1 MSKKTPKV
9 AALQM
14 KPTTVTTGF
23 GTGSYNPATGN
34 VGYTLDPTL
43 QQFRDMFY
51 SGAEGMAP
59 TEDQMAFARQVGDYG
74 TGLFNRAANLDVNQM
89 TQDYYNQQ
97 QNLLAPSRAQEESRM
112 GDTLFKSG
120 RTGAGI
126 GVLGGGGYINPE
138 QFGLQYAREQA
149 NNQMLMGAE
158 DRARGIQAT
167 DLNNAFGY
175 INTGNAL
182 SMQPYQNVNTLF
194 GMGTGVEGLGYNT
207 LNTVGQ
213 FAPLQMQW
221 QQAQQQNQQAMN
233 DAKAAR
239 SNNSFGR
246 SLANA
251 AVNAGL
257 NYATGGMSGMMGGA
271 TTGGFSGGLFGFG
284 GSSPSSGW
292 GSSLGLTNN
301 GFFNNVSP
309 WNSSYSPQNLG
320 IGMGGYNAPANF
332 GGGTMGPS
340 FY

>member
-1 MSKKTPKV
+1 
-9 AALQM
+9 
-14 KPTTVTTGF
+14 
-23 GTGSYNPATGN
+23 
-34 VGYTLDPTL
+34 
-43 QQFRDMFY
+43 
-51 SGAEGMAP
+51 
-59 TEDQMAFARQVGDYG
+59 
-74 TGLFNRAANLDVNQM
+74 
-89 TQDYYNQQ
+89 
-97 QNLLAPSRAQEESRM
+97 
-112 GDTLFKSG
+112 LFKQG

-126 GVLGGGGYINPE
+126 GTYGGAGYINPE
-138 QFGLQYAREQA
+138 QFALNYAREQA

-167 DLNNAFGY
+167 DLNQAMGY
-175 INTGNAL
+175 LDSANAL
-182 SMQPYQNVNTLF
+182 SMRPYQNVNTLF

-221 QQAQQQNQQAMN
+221 QQAQQANQQAIN
-233 DAKAAR
+233 NAKASGGGFMSGLGGAI
-239 SNNSFGR
+239 
-246 SLANA
+246 
-251 AVNAGL
+251 VNAGL

-271 TTGGFSGGLFGFG
+271 TTGGFGGGLFGFG

-320 IGMGGYNAPANF
+320 MGMGGYNSPYNF

-340 FY
+340 F

>member
-1 MSKKTPKV
+1 
-9 AALQM
+9 
-14 KPTTVTTGF
+14 
-23 GTGSYNPATGN
+23 
-34 VGYTLDPTL
+34 
-43 QQFRDMFY
+43 
-51 SGAEGMAP
+51 
-59 TEDQMAFARQVGDYG
+59 
-74 TGLFNRAANLDVNQM
+74 
-89 TQDYYNQQ
+89 
-97 QNLLAPSRAQEESRM
+97 
-112 GDTLFKSG
+112 
-120 RTGAGI
+120 
-126 GVLGGGGYINPE
+126 VLGGGGYINPE
-138 QFGLQYAREQA
+138 QFPLNYAREQA

-175 INTGNAL
+175 LDSANAL
-182 SMQPYQNVNTLF
+182 SMRPYQNVNTLF
-194 GMGTGVEGLGYNT
+194 GMGAGVEGLGYST
-207 LNTVGQ
+207 LDAVNN
-213 FAPLQMQW
+213 FAGKQMQW
-221 QQAQQQNQQAMN
+221 QQALQENQQAMN
-233 DAKAAR
+233 NAKAAR

-257 NYATGGMSGMMGGA
+257 MYATGGMSGMMGGA

>member
-1 MSKKTPKV
+1 MSSKKPKV

-51 SGAEGMAP
+51 GAAEGMAP
-59 TEDQMAFARQVGDYG
+59 TEEQMAFAQQVGDYG

-97 QNLLAPSRAQEESRM
+97 QNLLAPSRAQEESRK
-112 GDTLFKSG
+112 GDTLFKQG

-126 GVLGGGGYINPE
+126 GVLGGAGYINPE
-138 QFGLQYAREQA
+138 QFALNYAREQA

-182 SMQPYQNVNTLF
+182 SMQPYQNVATLF
-194 GMGTGVEGLGYNT
+194 GQGADIEGLGYNT

-213 FAPLQMQW
+213 FAPMQFQW
-221 QQAQQQNQQAMN
+221 QDAQQKNQQAIN
-233 DAKAAR
+233 NAKA
-239 SNNSFGR
+239 SGGGFMS
-246 SLANA
+246 SLGGSLL
-251 AVNAGL
+251 NAGIG
-257 NYATGGMSGMMGGA
+257 YATGGWGGAAMGALGGMGGGA
-271 TTGGFSGGLFGFG
+271 STPGFG
-284 GSSPSSGW
+284 GGMFSFGSSSPLNNW
-292 GSSLGLTNN
+292 ISSLSRPTG
-301 GFFNNVSP
+301 NVSP
-309 WNSSYSPQNLG
+309 G
-320 IGMGGYNAPANF
+320 IQLAGY
-332 GGGTMGPS
+332 
-340 FY
+340 Y

>member
-9 AALQM
+9 AALKM
-14 KPTTVTTGF
+14 VPTTVTTGF
-23 GTGSYNPATGN
+23 GTGKYDPATGN
-34 VGYTLDPTL
+34 VGYTLDDQL
-43 QQFRDMFY
+43 AQFRDLFY
-51 SGAEGMAP
+51 GAAEDMAP
-59 TEDQMAFARQVGDYG
+59 SDEQMAFAQQVGDYG
-74 TGLFNRAANLDVNQM
+74 TGLFNRAANLDVNKM

-97 QNLLAPSRAQEESRM
+97 QANLAPSRAQEESRM
-112 GDTLFKSG
+112 GDTLFKQG

-138 QFGLQYAREQA
+138 QFALNYAREQA

-182 SMQPYQNVNTLF
+182 SMRPYENVNSLF
-194 GMGTGVEGLGYNT
+194 GMGAGVEGLGYNT
-207 LNTVGQ
+207 LSTVNQ
-213 FAPLQMQW
+213 FADNQMKW
-221 QQAQQQNQQAMN
+221 QMAQQENQQAMN
-233 DAKAAR
+233 NAKAAR

-271 TTGGFSGGLFGFG
+271 TTGGFGGGLFNFG

-301 GFFNNVSP
+301 GFFNGVDS

-320 IGMGGYNAPANF
+320 IGMGGYNSPYNF

-340 FY
+340 W